1 MPDRETYAVTPLALP
16 TDTSPSKDGPALRT
30 RFGRLVRMFREAQ
43 RASVRASGTTEE
55 YRERVVLLQDIVSR
69 MGNWKELDDEEK
81 AKERAKNK
89 ELRRRQS

>member
-30 RFGRLVRMFREAQ
+30 RFDRLVRMFREAQ

-55 YRERVVLLQDIVSR
+55 YRERDVLLQAIVSR
-69 MGNWKELDDEEK
+69 MGNWKELADEEK
-81 AKERAKNK
+81 PRKERKTRN
-89 ELRRRQS
+89 